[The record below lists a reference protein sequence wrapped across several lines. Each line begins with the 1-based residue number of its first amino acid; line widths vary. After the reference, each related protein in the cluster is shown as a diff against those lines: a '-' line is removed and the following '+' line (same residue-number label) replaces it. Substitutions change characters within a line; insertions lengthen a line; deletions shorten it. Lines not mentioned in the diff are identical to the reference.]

1 MTKEK
6 LRCVDVGFLEKLK
19 LMVAWATVAVIV
31 VSVFQGIDAVHLG
44 QTGMLLWLILAQLWR
59 DE

>member
-6 LRCVDVGFLEKLK
+6 LRCVGVGFLEKLEF
-19 LMVAWATVAVIV
+19 MVLWATVAAIV

-44 QTGMLLWLILAQLWR
+44 QIGMLWLILVHLWR
-59 DE
+59 GE